1 MPKWNYLKFWIM
13 PNAGYDTSQMM
24 EKEIEAFEKT
34 HPNIKV
40 DLYIIP
46 WSQSWRKIITAA
58 KSKQLPD
65 VFQIGNTWT
74 KTLTA
79 INTLADITKRVHEDK
94 LKDRF
99 YATAWATCEVQNV
112 NRIYALPWFVDIR
125 MLFYRKDLFK
135 KAGLHSEDLD
145 KWESF
150 EEVCRTLSS
159 YDFGATKIGALGVSD
174 LKDQGL
180 VHDVAPWIWASG
192 GDFLTEDGTGAAFHR
207 GESLRG
213 IKFYFDLMQKGY
225 APIFDRKVPGMPVYE
240 FFSMGKY
247 GMCFVGAFV
256 VSYLIP
262 GFFGGSIQPS
272 SQDVIEKNGVTFFPA
287 GPGGRYTF
295 CGGSNLAISNYSP
308 FQDEAWELLK
318 FLTSNEVQKRHYQL
332 SGALP
337 SVTSA
342 FNTLFNEGTEQQKVL
357 MESCWKYG
365 RSYLQVDFWA
375 SIEFVLTELFG
386 KIIDSIKANAYNENF
401 LMDEVN
407 KAAEQVNHLLSL

>member
-1 MPKWNYLKFWIM
+1 MPKWTYLKFWIM

-24 EKEIEAFEKT
+24 EKEIETFEKT

-79 INTLADITKRVHEDK
+79 INALADITERVNEDK
-94 LKDRF
+94 LKNKF
-99 YATAWATCEVQNV
+99 HSGAWSTCEIQNK
-112 NRIYALPWFVDIR
+112 NRVYTLPWFVDIR

-135 KAGLHSEDLD
+135 KAGLSPKELD

-150 EEVCRTLSS
+150 EEVCRALTNF
-159 YDFGATKIGALGVSD
+159 DFGATKISALGVSD

-180 VHDVAPWIWASG
+180 VHDVAPWIWAGG
-192 GDFLTEDGTGAAFHR
+192 GDFLTDDGAEAAFHKE
-207 GESLRG
+207 ESSKG
-213 IKFYFDLMQKGY
+213 IKFYFDLIKNGY
-225 APIFDRKVPGMPVYE
+225 APISGRKVPGTPVFD
-240 FFSMGKY
+240 FFAAEKY
-247 GMCFVGAFV
+247 AMCFTGAFV
-256 VSYLIP
+256 VSYFIP

-272 SQDVIEKNGVTFFPA
+272 SQEVIEKFGVTFLPT
-287 GPGGRYTF
+287 GPDGRYTF

-318 FLTSNEVQKRHYQL
+318 FLTSNEVQERHYQL

-342 FNTLFNEGTEQQKVL
+342 FNTLFNEDTEQQKVL

-365 RSYLQVDFWA
+365 RSYFQVDSQA
-375 SIEFVLTELFG
+375 SIEFILTELFG
-386 KIIDSIKANAYNENF
+386 KIIDSIKSNAYNENF

-407 KAAEQVNHLLSL
+407 KAAEQVNYLLSL